1 MVRVIMPGCQHRGM
15 EYCSGELMRGF
26 TAWSFV
32 QHCRCF
38 IFSRCFD
45 FLQVH
50 FSCILIFCR
59 YLEFSGILICSG
71 IYIFSGVLIFSGI
84 LIFCM
89 YLDFFIRIV
98 VIQVFW
104 EYFWNALRRNE
115 VPVAKILM
123 LLIHHKRGIFTDTK
137 VIKLIWKTWFSRLV
151 NQNIPKSFIFKVE
164 FSQFLFGTKKEY
176 RFLASISITSQF
188 PQTPVWTVTS
198 KHLPIRWY
206 PY

>member
-1 MVRVIMPGCQHRGM
+1 MTVMKILCGKFLQPWEETLIEFQSRPSLSLHLLDSPCQQHQHDNAMVTMGMKTKDHVQIMMMITTIVVVLVMVTMPGCQHRGM

-98 VIQVFW
+98 VIQVF
-104 EYFWNALRRNE
+104 
-115 VPVAKILM
+115 
-123 LLIHHKRGIFTDTK
+123 
-137 VIKLIWKTWFSRLV
+137 
-151 NQNIPKSFIFKVE
+151 
-164 FSQFLFGTKKEY
+164 
-176 RFLASISITSQF
+176 
-188 PQTPVWTVTS
+188 
-198 KHLPIRWY
+198 
-206 PY
+206 